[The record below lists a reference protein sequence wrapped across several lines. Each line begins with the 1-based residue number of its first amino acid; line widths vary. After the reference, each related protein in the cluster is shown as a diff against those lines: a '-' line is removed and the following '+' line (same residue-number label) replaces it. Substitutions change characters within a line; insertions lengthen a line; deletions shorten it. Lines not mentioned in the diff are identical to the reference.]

1 MKLLFIL
8 STLQLVAFSKTK
20 ELLKLIFEKLFA
32 TDNVSLKIKI
42 IKMIIIIIIITI
54 IIITIIIKLDVEQGG
69 LTFARS

>member
-8 STLQLVAFSKTK
+8 STLQLVAFNKTK
-20 ELLKLIFEKLFA
+20 ELLKLIFEALFA

-42 IKMIIIIIIITI
+42 IKMIIIIIITI